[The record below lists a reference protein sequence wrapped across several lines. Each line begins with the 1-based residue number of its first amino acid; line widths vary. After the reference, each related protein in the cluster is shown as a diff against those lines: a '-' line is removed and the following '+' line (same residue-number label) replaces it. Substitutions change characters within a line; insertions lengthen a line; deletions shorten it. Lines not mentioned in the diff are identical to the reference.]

1 MLSTLLVLGL
11 AAAPCE
17 PPLVQAPLTDPVEA
31 DRVFREQYT
40 KYEFRVP
47 MRDGVAL
54 YTVAYV
60 PRDRT
65 RTWPAL
71 MVRTPYAVIAGVDV
85 YPDFKTQRVIGRY
98 ALSMAAIR
106 DGFIFVNQ
114 DVRGRMLSEG
124 QFADVRPRA
133 AKGGTDEATD
143 AFDTI
148 DFLVKNLPAFNGKV
162 GLWGVSYPGF
172 YAAQAAI
179 DAHPALAAVS
189 PQAPVTDWFLGDD
202 FHHNGALFL
211 MDTVG
216 FFSGFGK
223 PRPQPTRTWK
233 WGFDVE
239 SADAY
244 DFYLALGPLKNVN
257 ERYFK
262 GDIAFWN
269 EVLTHPTRDAF
280 WKARD
285 PRPHYRDAKPAVLVV
300 GGLYDAEDLWGTVAT
315 YQAFNTQSPG
325 ADVRLVLG
333 PWRHGGWARTDGDAL
348 GEVGFGWKTSRFY
361 QEQVELPFFRKALK
375 GCPDEKPVEA
385 LVFETGTNVFARFDA
400 WPPKTKPT
408 ALHLAP
414 RGALSA
420 EPPGPGDAFDEWR
433 SDPASPVPFRAGY
446 GMENDGEYMTADQR
460 FASRRPD
467 VMSYQTPVL
476 TEDVT
481 VSGPIGVDVWLSTTG
496 ADADVVVKL
505 IDVQPFDAPNGPSGA
520 RLGGAHTLVRAEV
533 MRGRFR
539 ESFEAPTPFTPG
551 LPERVRFTLPDVN
564 HTFRP
569 GHRLLVQ
576 VQSSWFPLVDL
587 NPQTFVDP
595 ARATEADFRPA
606 THRLWR
612 DASRPSRVTLP
623 VLRGRLPA
631 PPPRP

>member
-1 MLSTLLVLGL
+1 MLWTLLSL
-11 AAAPCE
+11 ALSAAPCE
-17 PPLVQAPLTDPVEA
+17 PPLVAAPLTDPVEA

-40 KYEFRVP
+40 KYEFRIP
-47 MRDGVAL
+47 MRDGVKL

-71 MVRTPYAVIAGVDV
+71 LMRTPYAVTVGVDV
-85 YPDFKTQRVIGRY
+85 YPDFKTTRMIGRY

-114 DVRGRMLSEG
+114 DVRGRMMSEG
-124 QFADVRPRA
+124 QFVDIRPRA
-133 AKGGTDEATD
+133 AKGGVDEATD
-143 AFDTI
+143 AYDTI
-148 DFLVKNLPAFNGKV
+148 EFLTKQLPAFNGKV
-162 GLWGVSYPGF
+162 GQWGVSYPGF

-179 DAHPALAAVS
+179 DAHPALKAVS
-189 PQAPVTDWFLGDD
+189 PQAPVTDWFVGDD

-223 PRPQPTRTWK
+223 ARAQPTRKWA

-244 DFYLALGPLKNVN
+244 DFYLGLGPLKSVN
-257 ERYFK
+257 ERHFK
-262 GDIAFWN
+262 GEIAFWN
-269 EVLTHPTRDAF
+269 EVLAHPTRDAW

-285 PRPHYRDAKPAVLVV
+285 PLPHYKQARPAVLVV
-300 GGLYDAEDLWGTVAT
+300 GGLFDAEDLWGTLAT
-315 YQAFNTQSPG
+315 YQAFNSQSPG

-333 PWRHGGWARTDGDAL
+333 PWRHGGWARTEGDAL
-348 GEVGFGWKTSRFY
+348 GDVSFGWKTSRPY
-361 QEQVELPFFRKALK
+361 QETVELPFFRKALK
-375 GCPDEKPVEA
+375 GCAEEKPVEA
-385 LVFETGTNVFARFDA
+385 MVFETGTNVFSRFEA
-400 WPPKTKPT
+400 WPPKTTPT
-408 ALHLAP
+408 TRHFGPNGMLVAEAP
-414 RGALSA
+414 TQTEG
-420 EPPGPGDAFDEWR
+420 FDEWR
-433 SDPASPVPFRAGY
+433 SDPKAPVPHRATF

-467 VMSYQTPVL
+467 VLSFTTPTL

-481 VSGPIGVDVWLSTTG
+481 LAGPIGVDVWFSTTG
-496 ADADVVVKL
+496 TDADVVVKL
-505 IDVQPFDAPNGPSGA
+505 IDVQPFDTPNGPNGA
-520 RLGGAHTLVRAEV
+520 KLGGAHTLVRAEV

-539 ESFEAPTPFTPG
+539 ESFETPKAFTPG
-551 LPERVRFTLPDVN
+551 TPERVRFTLPDVH

-569 GHRLLVQ
+569 GHRVMVQ

-595 ARATEADFRPA
+595 AQATEADFRAA

-612 DASRPSRVTLP
+612 DGARPSRVTLP
-623 VLRGRLPA
+623 VLRGRVP
-631 PPPRP
+631 